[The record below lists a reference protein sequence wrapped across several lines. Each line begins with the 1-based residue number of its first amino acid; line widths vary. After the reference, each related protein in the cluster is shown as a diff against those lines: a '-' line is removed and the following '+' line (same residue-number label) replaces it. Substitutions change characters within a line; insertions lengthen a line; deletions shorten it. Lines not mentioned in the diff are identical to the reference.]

1 MGLNLTLTDQ
11 ELPVSPAFIEFLHA
25 TLKGGEYHVGDWFG
39 QEGEGLATNEGRFQD
54 IQQKAQEVIS
64 HPHGKALVL
73 KAYRYFKEMLTGK
86 LDTLRNINRFQF
98 YFVVGIPRTGGTYL
112 TKQLFRASGID
123 YTKVQNAL
131 AHDGFPHLAHLSFKQ
146 VGNIHT
152 NSLLQM
158 AEYLIMVEVYF
169 GEHAR
174 LAHRG
179 GVVVP
184 KKFTKVIYNYPLI
197 KELFAMNANY
207 LITMRHPL
215 SIIQSTLDKSG
226 GMPDNRKFVLRS
238 AIERWALDDN
248 LYWGIPEGR
257 VRQMNYVDV
266 FLGYWRRFHIQLAV
280 TGLLNSP
287 NVRIVPY
294 GEKYMTGIVEE
305 MYKNFGLQLEPE
317 EFKVAPKPKF
327 PKDEAAAADKTL
339 QEVNNAWEA
348 LGLKMLP
355 MEQLAEMN

>member
-39 QEGEGLATNEGRFQD
+39 QEGEGLATNDGRFSD

-64 HPHGKALVL
+64 HPQGKALVL

-86 LDTLRNINRFQF
+86 LDTLKNINRFQF

-152 NSLLQM
+152 NGLLQM

-169 GEHAR
+169 GAHAR

-197 KELFAMNANY
+197 KELFATNSNY

-248 LYWGIPEGR
+248 LYWGVPEAR

-294 GEKYMTGIVEE
+294 GEKYMTGIVDE
-305 MYKNFGLQLEPE
+305 MYKNFGVQMEPE

-327 PKDEAAAADKTL
+327 PRDEAAAAEKTI
-339 QEVNNAWEA
+339 QEVNNAWQA

-355 MEQLAEMN
+355 VDQLAEMN

>member
-1 MGLNLTLTDQ
+1 MGLNLTLTDE
-11 ELPVSPAFIEFLHA
+11 ELPVSPAFIEFLHV

-39 QEGEGLATNEGRFQD
+39 QEGEGLATNEGRYTD
-54 IQQKAQEVIS
+54 IQKKAHEVVS
-64 HPHGKALVL
+64 HPQGKALVL
-73 KAYRYFKEMLTGK
+73 HAYRYFKEMLTGRI
-86 LDTLRNINRFQF
+86 DTLRNISRFQF

-131 AHDGFPHLAHLSFKQ
+131 AHDGFPHLAHLSFKKI
-146 VGNIHT
+146 GNIHT
-152 NSLLQM
+152 NGLLQM
-158 AEYLIMVEVYF
+158 AEYLTMVEVYF
-169 GEHAR
+169 GQHAR

-184 KKFTKVIYNYPLI
+184 KKFTKVIYNFPLI
-197 KELFAMNANY
+197 RELFSSNSVY

-226 GMPDNRKFVLRS
+226 GMPENRKFALRS

-248 LYWGIPEGR
+248 LHWGIPEAK

-280 TGLLNSP
+280 TGLPALNTA
-287 NVRIVPY
+287 RIVPY
-294 GEKYMTGIVEE
+294 GKEYMTGTVSDL
-305 MYKNFGLQLEPE
+305 YRQFGVQIEPE

-327 PKDEAAAADKTL
+327 PKNEEDAAEKTL
-339 QEVNNAWEA
+339 EEVNNAWAA
-348 LGLKMLP
+348 LGLKLP
-355 MEQLAEMN
+355 VDQLSERN

>member
-1 MGLNLTLTDQ
+1 MGLNLTLTDE
-11 ELPVSPAFIEFLHA
+11 ELPVSPAFIEFLHT

-39 QEGEGLATNEGRFQD
+39 QEGEGLATNDGRFQD
-54 IQQKAQEVIS
+54 IQKKAHEVVS
-64 HPHGKALVL
+64 HPQGKALIL

-197 KELFAMNANY
+197 KELFGANSIY
-207 LITMRHPL
+207 LITTRHPL

-238 AIERWALDDN
+238 AIERWAMDDN
-248 LYWGIPEGR
+248 LYWGVPEGK

-266 FLGYWRRFHIQLAV
+266 FLGYWRRFHIQMAV
-280 TGLLNSP
+280 TGLPGLP
-287 NVRIVPY
+287 TARIVPY
-294 GEKYMTGIVEE
+294 GEQYMTGIVDDL
-305 MYKNFGLQLEPE
+305 YKQFGVDLKPE

-327 PKDEAAAADKTL
+327 PKAEESAAEKTL
-339 QEVNNAWEA
+339 TEVNNAWEA
-348 LGLKMLP
+348 LGLKLP
-355 MEQLAEMN
+355 VEQLSERN

>member
-39 QEGEGLATNEGRFQD
+39 QEGEGLATNDGRFSD

-64 HPHGKALVL
+64 HPQGKALVL

-86 LDTLRNINRFQF
+86 LDTLKNINRFQF

-152 NSLLQM
+152 NGLLQM

-169 GEHAR
+169 GAHAR

-197 KELFAMNANY
+197 KELFATNSNY
-207 LITMRHPL
+207 LITM
-215 SIIQSTLDKSG
+215 
-226 GMPDNRKFVLRS
+226 
-238 AIERWALDDN
+238 
-248 LYWGIPEGR
+248 
-257 VRQMNYVDV
+257 
-266 FLGYWRRFHIQLAV
+266 
-280 TGLLNSP
+280 
-287 NVRIVPY
+287 
-294 GEKYMTGIVEE
+294 
-305 MYKNFGLQLEPE
+305 
-317 EFKVAPKPKF
+317 
-327 PKDEAAAADKTL
+327 
-339 QEVNNAWEA
+339 
-348 LGLKMLP
+348 
-355 MEQLAEMN
+355 

>member
-39 QEGEGLATNEGRFQD
+39 QEGEGLATNEGRFTD

-64 HPHGKALVL
+64 HPQGKALVL

-152 NSLLQM
+152 NGLLQM

-169 GEHAR
+169 GAHAR

-197 KELFAMNANY
+197 KELFATNSNY

-226 GMPDNRKFVLRS
+226 GMPDNRKFALRS

-248 LYWGIPEGR
+248 LYWGIPEAK

-294 GEKYMTGIVEE
+294 GEKYMTGIVDE
-305 MYKNFGLQLEPE
+305 MYKNFGVQMEPE

-327 PKDEAAAADKTL
+327 PKDEAAAAEKTL
-339 QEVNNAWEA
+339 QEVNNVWQA

-355 MEQLAEMN
+355 VDQLAEMN